1 MNINEPTTSRQ
12 LSILIE
18 PVLAEERRRFLQDAR
33 EAEDMESF
41 MSGLNKYKTIYDLQ
55 EGG

>member
-18 PVLAEERRRFLQDAR
+18 PVLAEERRRFIQDAR